1 MINLLVNHE
10 LDPIYDKSSK
20 VLILGSIPS
29 VKSRASGFYYAHP
42 TNRFWPILENLF
54 NTKLSTK
61 EEKIKF
67 LHDNNIALWDVFKSC
82 DIKASSDATIKNY
95 ELNDIDQIV
104 NYASIKAIFCTGK
117 RAFNTLVK
125 YYQTNIPIFYLPSP
139 SSANATL
146 KLNELIKEY
155 SKIKKYVTEP

>member
-125 YYQTNIPIFYLPSP
+125 YYQTNIPIFYLASP